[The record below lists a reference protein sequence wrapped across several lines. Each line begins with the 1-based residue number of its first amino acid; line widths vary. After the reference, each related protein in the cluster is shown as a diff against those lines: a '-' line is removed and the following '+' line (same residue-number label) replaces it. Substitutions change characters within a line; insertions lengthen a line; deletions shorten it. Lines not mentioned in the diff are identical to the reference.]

1 MKPAAYQER
10 RQQLLAKMDKLREV
24 RDDLKSHDPVFFNDL
39 PVDVRQKMDLLKR
52 ESNRLQNPDL
62 TIAFVGGFSAGKS
75 SLVNAFLGRYLLPES
90 TKVTTAVPTFVRT
103 TTEQESAELHY
114 LNEAEIVELDK
125 MYREDISLPFK
136 VPELANEP
144 YSTFLEKIKPLTTE
158 GRGRRLLEQ
167 FQIFQE
173 QRRMRQVDPRGLVVA
188 TSISEAQNKIR
199 NETEAMF
206 LDRVVLRIRNTQLPE
221 DVVLVDLPGISV
233 PNPRHKRITFRFVT
247 EDAHA
252 LVFVLNSTALFNAD
266 ETEIVE
272 SVRAGESR
280 IAEKTFWVLNRW
292 DSLMDN
298 ALVQSQTISDF
309 ENKMREFG
317 FPSGFQSFRTNAL
330 HGLLAQLSND
340 RESQQDAA
348 LAGHFKSYD
357 DALASRYGGNHQT
370 VLRESQLPMLQVQVL
385 SFLNERLRKTTLSSA
400 YENVRANLCKPLV
413 HHLRRAKE
421 ADDALIN
428 GELKLQEKETSRK
441 RVDELYE
448 LRKAELKK
456 QLRDLR
462 NEVAVKKSEILG
474 QKTNELCDQL
484 RAMIVSGSETDAY
497 EIYLAIMAGDKLR
510 KYPYHFEIEMKIVG
524 NLNKMLK
531 DNFRQIVRHQVEEVF
546 ADLVKRVE
554 AALEKVRED
563 VNYDPQIL
571 VSFDGVIKN
580 ENRKFTDRIDGV
592 VITKAVELDSLMVY
606 GSKSFFGLFDSNK
619 ILDGL
624 EAAARLGS
632 ENILKSR
639 AIKPGDLDGKTKAI
653 RETLTQHYI
662 DKVAEHYVVI
672 TQEIPPIIINN
683 MQDIE
688 EDLLDIMQSKYRPA
702 LEVIM
707 SQKVEGDFSSHKKG
721 VEDRS
726 RRFRDTIEQI
736 EQLGKEMALA
746 VAEVQ
751 A

>member
-39 PVDVRQKMDLLKR
+39 PVDVRQKMDLLER
-52 ESNRLQNPDL
+52 ESIRLRNPDL
-62 TIAFVGGFSAGKS
+62 TISFVGGFSAGKS

-125 MYREDISLPFK
+125 MYREEISLKFK

-173 QRRMRQVDPRGLVVA
+173 QRRMRQVDPRGLVVT
-188 TSISEAQNKIR
+188 TSISEAQDKIR

-272 SVRAGESR
+272 LVRAGESR

-298 ALVQSQTISDF
+298 ALVQNQTIADF

-317 FPSGFQSFRTNAL
+317 FPSGYQSFRTNAL

-340 RESQQDAA
+340 RESQQDTA

-370 VLRESQLPMLQVQVL
+370 ALRESQLPMLQVQVL

-400 YENVRANLCKPLV
+400 YENARANLCDPLV

-421 ADDALIN
+421 ADDALLN
-428 GELKLQEKETSRK
+428 GDLKRQEKETSRK
-441 RVDELYE
+441 RVDDRCKERESELDGVFQE
-448 LRKAELKK
+448 LLNEIAGKRGDLFREQTKEIVEK
-456 QLRDLR
+456 LRSKI
-462 NEVAVKKSEILG
+462 A
-474 QKTNELCDQL
+474 
-484 RAMIVSGSETDAY
+484 SGPETDAY
-497 EIYLAIMAGDKLR
+497 QICIEIITGGNLR
-510 KYPYHFEIEMKIVG
+510 KYPYHFEIEMRIIDK
-524 NLNKMLK
+524 LNTMLK
-531 DNFRQIVRHQVEEVF
+531 QEFRQIVRGQMEEVF
-546 ADLVKRVE
+546 GDLVKRVHN
-554 AALEKVRED
+554 ALKKIGTD
-563 VNYDPQIL
+563 
-571 VSFDGVIKN
+571 VSFNTQVMNPFGEVLQ
-580 ENRKFTDRIDGV
+580 EER
-592 VITKAVELDSLMVY
+592 
-606 GSKSFFGLFDSNK
+606 GSFSQRA
-619 ILDGL
+619 DGL
-624 EAAARLGS
+624 VMDKAANLDTLLLYKPKTLMFWGGNEILEGLESAARLGF
-632 ENILKSR
+632 ENIQNSGEN
-639 AIKPGDLDGKTKAI
+639 IKPEHMVEKTKII
-653 RETLTQHYI
+653 RATLTDHYI
-662 DKVAEHYVVI
+662 ATVRNYHETIITGIFPLVI
-672 TQEIPPIIINN
+672 DN
-683 MQDIE
+683 MLQIKGR
-688 EDLLDIMQSKYRPA
+688 LLKIMQSKYRPA

-707 SQKVEGDFSSHKKG
+707 SQKVEGDFSSRKKG

-726 RRFRDTIEQI
+726 RRFRDTVEQI

-751 A
+751 E